1 MRAERKRFD
10 RKIGTGYTKG
20 AEGGK
25 RLESGQEGGVLVR
38 MERMGAGGCDWLAK
52 EMELTWGEREGRRD
66 FYLDTRLGVDDLD
79 SLDVET

>member
-25 RLESGQEGGVLVR
+25 RLESGQEGGVLER
-38 MERMGAGGCDWLAK
+38 MVGMGAGGWDWLAK
-52 EMELTWGEREGRRD
+52 EKELTWGKREGRRD
-66 FYLDTRLGVDDLD
+66 FYLNTRLGVND
-79 SLDVET
+79 